1 MLKCNRVKEGE
12 VMNRIKELREKRGLS
27 IDQLSKELK
36 AKGISISPASI
47 SKYEREVRKPKI
59 DKWIELAKFFGV
71 SISYLQGVDDS
82 FSKDEVRVHDMTSG
96 LYYDLSRSLLNDV
109 PKEVANRM
117 IKQES
122 KIPNESLEAFAAMNL
137 MFYSLFLEA
146 STGENDYSEK
156 YLDII
161 IQALNEYGNRDS
173 KTN

>member
-1 MLKCNRVKEGE
+1 
-12 VMNRIKELREKRGLS
+12 MNRIKQLRQQKGLS
-27 IDQLSKELK
+27 IDELSKKLK
-36 AKGISISPASI
+36 EKGVSISPASI

-122 KIPNESLEAFAAMNL
+122 KIPNESLETFAAMNL
-137 MFYSLFLEA
+137 MFYSMFLEA
-146 STGENDYSEK
+146 STGENDYSAK